1 MTFPTKFSERM
12 RAAMFPQ
19 QNLKRREAAF
29 LLGATA
35 FRTREMQKC
44 ASPFVEVQIEFL
56 ARETPNCTL
65 PRTCT
70 HIPSMDMRE
79 RERFASQ
86 GAKRRGRNPQRC
98 YDPSDDRDGTAG
110 VPSTQPV
117 LVREP
122 TSAFSSLGRL
132 VLSSMLDAK
141 EQGAQRPEES
151 TIIPFSESRYR
162 SSDVG
167 RAHTD
172 GRSPSFIVPSG
183 DIASLYFASQS
194 RSASTAFVRTKCGTH
209 VLDGDTPYPVI
220 RTKDS
225 AYNGNLWRVPITAQ
239 SSTNAT
245 DHDALQPLRGSEADC
260 VRSLIRQSIPS
271 RPQHRRSGGRTAL
284 EEMGRSPIFDKR
296 G

>member
-44 ASPFVEVQIEFL
+44 A
-56 ARETPNCTL
+56 L

-132 VLSSMLDAK
+132 VLSSMLDAMD
-141 EQGAQRPEES
+141 R
-151 TIIPFSESRYR
+151 
-162 SSDVG
+162 
-167 RAHTD
+167 
-172 GRSPSFIVPSG
+172 GRSAPRKAPSYLSPNQGI
-183 DIASLYFASQS
+183 D
-194 RSASTAFVRTKCGTH
+194 
-209 VLDGDTPYPVI
+209 
-220 RTKDS
+220 
-225 AYNGNLWRVPITAQ
+225 
-239 SSTNAT
+239 
-245 DHDALQPLRGSEADC
+245 PL
-260 VRSLIRQSIPS
+260 
-271 RPQHRRSGGRTAL
+271 T
-284 EEMGRSPIFDKR
+284 
-296 G
+296 